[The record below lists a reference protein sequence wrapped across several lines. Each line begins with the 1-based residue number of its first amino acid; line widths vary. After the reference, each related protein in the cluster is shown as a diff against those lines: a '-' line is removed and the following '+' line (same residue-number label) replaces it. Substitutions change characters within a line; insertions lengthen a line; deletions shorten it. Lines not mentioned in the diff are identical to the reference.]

1 MSQGIDTEALRR
13 HSIRAVAVIAA
24 FAAILLLLLAV
35 RFHEAQPDSGDEP
48 HYLIVTASLIYDG
61 PFDVKQAYR
70 LAPYRPFPDPPDA
83 HINTA
88 IFTASSP
95 HWYSSHGP
103 GLAVAI
109 YPGAAVDNARGAA
122 VEMVGISALVLLLT
136 YFWARRFASWL
147 FAAIAT
153 AALGFSPFF
162 LGLDGRIFPDLPTAA
177 LLLGC
182 LLILE
187 LPAPRAWQ
195 LLLLGALVACSPW
208 VHFKNGFAFATI
220 VVIAVVLTF
229 RRSSGLARLGMP
241 ALVLVPA
248 LASAIW
254 YELTIH
260 SWYRS
265 WLPTHMITPGNNK
278 LFALSPFRGLGAL
291 SFDASHGLL
300 SNNPALLLILAGLP
314 VWFWRSRSSFLRL
327 ALVIG
332 PTILLESTFNDW
344 SGGFAPAGR
353 YALQFAPSLVP
364 AIALVLR
371 YGSRGFR
378 AFAAVLIGLQA
389 ALAVAYLWLRGP
401 SWRLRRGLNTS
412 SLISEGHLGL
422 RPESRDARVWL
433 ERRTARRRVVP
444 GHMGRVRRCPRFVRG
459 HRVISQS
466 PLPQMN

>member
-1 MSQGIDTEALRR
+1 M
-13 HSIRAVAVIAA
+13 
-24 FAAILLLLLAV
+24 
-35 RFHEAQPDSGDEP
+35 
-48 HYLIVTASLIYDG
+48 
-61 PFDVKQAYR
+61 
-70 LAPYRPFPDPPDA
+70 
-83 HINTA
+83 
-88 IFTASSP
+88 
-95 HWYSSHGP
+95 
-103 GLAVAI
+103 AI
-109 YPGAAVDNARGAA
+109 YPGTAVDNSHSAA

-153 AALGFSPFF
+153 AALGFSPFSWAWR
-162 LGLDGRIFPDLPTAA
+162 GALPGSADTA

-208 VHFKNGFAFATI
+208 VHFKNGFAFTTI
-220 VVIAVVLTF
+220 VVIAVVLTL

-248 LASAIW
+248 LTSAIW
-254 YELTIH
+254 YELTVH

-291 SFDASHGLL
+291 SFDASHGLF

-332 PTILLESTFNDW
+332 PTILLESTFTTGQPVMRLLDGTPC
-344 SGGFAPAGR
+344 SLRRRCAGDR
-353 YALQFAPSLVP
+353 A
-364 AIALVLR
+364 VLR
-371 YGSRGFR
+371 YGSRGCR
-378 AFAAVLIGLQA
+378 AFAGVLM
-389 ALAVAYLWLRGP
+389 
-401 SWRLRRGLNTS
+401 
-412 SLISEGHLGL
+412 
-422 RPESRDARVWL
+422 ESRR
-433 ERRTARRRVVP
+433 P
-444 GHMGRVRRCPRFVRG
+444 
-459 HRVISQS
+459 
-466 PLPQMN
+466 